1 MNKINVPLG
10 NNQYDIFID
19 QAIDKYIDQA
29 IDNLGRYDKV
39 FILTQQSIL
48 DFYKDYNIF
57 SKYNIVLLQTGESP
71 KTIQSVELIINQLLV
86 NGCTRRS
93 LLIGFG
99 GGVTT
104 DTTGIVASLFMRGI
118 DHVFIPTSLIGMV
131 DASIGGKTGIN
142 SSIARNVI
150 GTFKQPKA
158 VFIDILLLKTLP
170 KLEIIN
176 GFAEI
181 IKYSLICDQNL
192 FNQLLSSFNELLKM
206 EDMNT
211 LETVII
217 NCCKNKINFILND
230 EFDYGERMK
239 LNFGHTIGH
248 ALESYY
254 KFTGISHGEAV
265 YYGMVAASYISMQKG
280 YLNKSNFNKINNFI
294 NAIPKSSLKAING
307 EKLLEYIKY
316 DKKRI
321 RNKVNF
327 ILLKDIG
334 EAMIYNDIK
343 DKDILEAIN
352 FISN

>member
-1 MNKINVPLG
+1 MNKINVPLK
-10 NNQYDIFID
+10 NNRYDIFID
-19 QAIDKYIDQA
+19 QAIDKYIDRA
-29 IDNLGRYDKV
+29 IDNLGKYDKV
-39 FILTQQSIL
+39 FVLTQQSIL
-48 DFYKDYNIF
+48 AFYKDYNIF
-57 SKYNIVLLQTGESP
+57 SKYNIVILQSGEFS
-71 KTIQSVELIINQLLV
+71 KTIQSVEIIINQLLI
-86 NGCTRRS
+86 NGCTRKS

-104 DTTGIVASLFMRGI
+104 DTTGLVASLFMRGI

-170 KLEIIN
+170 KTEIIN

-181 IKYSLICDQNL
+181 IKYGLICDQNL
-192 FNQLLSSFNELLKM
+192 FTQLLSSFNKLLKM
-206 EDMNT
+206 EDINT
-211 LETVII
+211 LELVII
-217 NCCKNKINFILND
+217 SCCKHKVKFILND
-230 EFDYGERMK
+230 EFDHGERMK

-248 ALESYY
+248 ALESYF
-254 KFTGISHGEAV
+254 KFIGISHGEAV

-280 YLNKSNFNKINNFI
+280 YLNKSNFHKINNFI
-294 NAIPKSSLKAING
+294 NAIPKSSLKEINRK
-307 EKLLEYIKY
+307 KLIEYIKY

-334 EAMIYNDIK
+334 ESMINNDIK
-343 DKDILEAIN
+343 DEDILEAIN
-352 FISN
+352 FICN